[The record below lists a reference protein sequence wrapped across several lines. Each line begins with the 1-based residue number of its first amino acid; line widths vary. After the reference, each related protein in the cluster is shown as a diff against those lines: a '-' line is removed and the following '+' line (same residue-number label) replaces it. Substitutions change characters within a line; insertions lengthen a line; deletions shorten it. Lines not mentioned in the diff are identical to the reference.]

1 MDLIVKG
8 LMSAEGA
15 LTGYVLVRFLFWN
28 AQIADPGQLR
38 FPLCIASAIIFALG
52 FYIAGG
58 EIISNYNLL
67 YDRLEKQV
75 RGLTLFDLAI
85 ACVGLVVGLAIS
97 FFLTLPLSGLKGLG
111 LPITIMVNL
120 LFAYL
125 GVAIA
130 VWKRHDITDTRQKSK
145 TSLSDSKIVDTSVII
160 DGRILEILRTGF
172 LEGEL
177 IIPEF
182 VLVELRHIAD
192 SSDPIRRNRGRL
204 GLEVLNKIRDEFGQH
219 VRIEKYDLPKGVEVD
234 AELVNLAQH
243 NNWAILTVDYNLNK
257 IASFHRV
264 SVLNINELNNA
275 IKPLAMPGEEL
286 CVQIVKD
293 GKEAGQGV
301 GYLSDGTMIVVED
314 GRNYI
319 GQTITVVLTSV
330 IQKATGRMIFAK
342 PQAEN
347 CLPGTGD
354 RRTAISE
361 QRRDSE
367 ERRKGVV
374 VDA

>member
-8 LMSAEGA
+8 LLSAEGA
-15 LTGYVLVRFLFWN
+15 LTGYALVRFLFWS
-28 AQIADPGQLR
+28 ARIADPGGLR
-38 FPLCIASAIIFALG
+38 FPLCIAAAIVLAAG
-52 FYIAGG
+52 FYFAGG
-58 EIISNYNLL
+58 EIISGYNLL

-75 RGLTLFDLAI
+75 RGLTIFDLAI

-97 FFLTLPLSGLKGLG
+97 FFLTLPLSGVKGLG

-125 GVAIA
+125 GVVIA
-130 VWKRHDITDTRQKSK
+130 VWKRHDITGTLQKSK
-145 TSLSDSKIVDTSVII
+145 SSLSDPKIVDTSVII

-219 VRIEKYDLPKGVEVD
+219 VRIEKFDLPKGVEVD

-286 CVQIVKD
+286 SVLIVKD
-293 GKEAGQGV
+293 GKEVGQGV

-330 IQKATGRMIFAK
+330 IQKASGRMIFAK

-354 RRTAISE
+354 RRKAISE
-361 QRRDSE
+361 QRKGSE